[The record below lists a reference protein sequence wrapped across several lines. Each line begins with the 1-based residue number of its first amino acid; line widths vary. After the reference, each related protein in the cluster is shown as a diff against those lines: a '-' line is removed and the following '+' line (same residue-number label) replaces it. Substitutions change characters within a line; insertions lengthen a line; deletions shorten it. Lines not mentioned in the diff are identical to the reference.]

1 ITFAGNKLTSD
12 AALSYTL
19 TADSKYYQ
27 GDINLKAYK
36 TQADQNVE
44 EFSISLTGTTQSADF
59 SISDISAKCGKD
71 VKLTGITFTFSSSDL
86 TMKLGNDTV
95 VSGTAYEVINSSSV
109 SVTSKNYTSDVRVY
123 YVATTDEGARYL
135 GSIVFKKLKSGT
147 VADLSAY
154 SIYVPGGSYYGS
166 IAAADIS
173 ALISRDYVTEF
184 KIVNAQITYVVGKD
198 SKGKEITET
207 KTIFDGARWTNNNT
221 YGYLS
226 LSDTRPTTAEA
237 FTISDHLYYIPG
249 TTSGTVEIVYNAY
262 GRETIYTGKLVYTVY
277 NGSGLDV
284 ELNLKSRDPFA
295 LTSADTEKVIFADQ
309 IKSVVELAFGKN
321 ATADYIVFEK
331 PTTNMANYGTLYSN
345 SALSSLSTVN
355 GYYFT
360 NPVAEKATNPISGLY
375 YVPTMTAGTYKINY
389 TLFVTFDK
397 TVYELSGSLT
407 IKTPS
412 DTRVEADV
420 LYQTTTNNRVS
431 FAASDFSDYLK
442 SIRSSYVFESIKF
455 ESIPDTGTLYY
466 SNTAIT
472 KDTIGNYNFYASA
485 SGSRANIS
493 YVSYVPSGTNYYVSI
508 PFTIYYKQSS
518 TSTITTSREGTL
530 VITVTSDEVKDI
542 KYSVK
547 SSELLTMDASD
558 FEKICEDATGLDL
571 SHVYFDVGSVS
582 GGKLYHKTTSSSVGS
597 STPFYVATNK
607 TTRISN
613 VKFRPSISK
622 GEASFTY
629 TAYSSG
635 GTYLYTGKVV
645 ISFYTETKTPAHKSC
660 VLSAQKIVC
669 NGENVSLQ
677 AYNIDG
683 YNYLKLRDIAALM
696 ASTGS
701 KFSVQVIDNA
711 TKKEVYCVLG
721 GSYTKVADDLKT
733 GTDQSKTCVASSWA
747 FYVDGEYKSVYVYNI
762 GGYNYF
768 KLRDLGDALEFDVDY
783 SAATNTAIIESS
795 DYRG

>member
-1 ITFAGNKLTSD
+1 
-12 AALSYTL
+12 
-19 TADSKYYQ
+19 
-27 GDINLKAYK
+27 
-36 TQADQNVE
+36 
-44 EFSISLTGTTQSADF
+44 
-59 SISDISAKCGKD
+59 
-71 VKLTGITFTFSSSDL
+71 
-86 TMKLGNDTV
+86 M
-95 VSGTAYEVINSSSV
+95 
-109 SVTSKNYTSDVRVY
+109 
-123 YVATTDEGARYL
+123 
-135 GSIVFKKLKSGT
+135 
-147 VADLSAY
+147 
-154 SIYVPGGSYYGS
+154 
-166 IAAADIS
+166 
-173 ALISRDYVTEF
+173 
-184 KIVNAQITYVVGKD
+184 
-198 SKGKEITET
+198 
-207 KTIFDGARWTNNNT
+207 
-221 YGYLS
+221 
-226 LSDTRPTTAEA
+226 
-237 FTISDHLYYIPG
+237 
-249 TTSGTVEIVYNAY
+249 
-262 GRETIYTGKLVYTVY
+262 
-277 NGSGLDV
+277 
-284 ELNLKSRDPFA
+284 
-295 LTSADTEKVIFADQ
+295 
-309 IKSVVELAFGKN
+309 
-321 ATADYIVFEK
+321 
-331 PTTNMANYGTLYSN
+331 
-345 SALSSLSTVN
+345 
-355 GYYFT
+355 
-360 NPVAEKATNPISGLY
+360 
-375 YVPTMTAGTYKINY
+375 
-389 TLFVTFDK
+389 
-397 TVYELSGSLT
+397 
-407 IKTPS
+407 
-412 DTRVEADV
+412 
-420 LYQTTTNNRVS
+420 
-431 FAASDFSDYLK
+431 
-442 SIRSSYVFESIKF
+442 
-455 ESIPDTGTLYY
+455 
-466 SNTAIT
+466 
-472 KDTIGNYNFYASA
+472 
-485 SGSRANIS
+485 
-493 YVSYVPSGTNYYVSI
+493 
-508 PFTIYYKQSS
+508 
-518 TSTITTSREGTL
+518 
-530 VITVTSDEVKDI
+530 ITVTSDEVKDI